1 MFSETPAPDHI
12 PIHKYSDLFDLGT
25 GWFHPHFPWSTA
37 DTWAIYVGP
46 RVSGWPGVQST
57 SVRIKPTDSLQW
69 RLNEH
74 DGASNHRHL
83 DCLLKC
89 MLRRRS
95 ERKYQSFM
103 PLAFVREVHRWPGDS
118 PPKRPATRKMFPFGD
133 VVVHLMSPNSIRN
146 IYRCGLAH
154 TYIKYIS
161 PHILIHIYVHTRR
174 APHDTGETVSWNT
187 HTHTKKKKK
196 TTNNTRRHWWHH
208 RLSWWQPMEPPA
220 KTKIIKPTTSRS
232 IACLFSH
239 RRTRGYI
246 HIYTYT
252 YLY

>member
-1 MFSETPAPDHI
+1 M
-12 PIHKYSDLFDLGT
+12 
-25 GWFHPHFPWSTA
+25 
-37 DTWAIYVGP
+37 YVEA
-46 RVSGWPGVQST
+46 Q
-57 SVRIKPTDSLQW
+57 I
-69 RLNEH
+69 
-74 DGASNHRHL
+74 
-83 DCLLKC
+83 
-89 MLRRRS
+89 
-95 ERKYQSFM
+95 
-103 PLAFVREVHRWPGDS
+103 REEISKLHAAGLCEGS
-118 PPKRPATRKMFPFGD
+118 PPVTRAPRRPATRKMFPFGD
-133 VVVHLMSPNSIRN
+133 VVVHLMSPNSIKN

-174 APHDTGETVSWNT
+174 APHDTGETVSWK
-187 HTHTKKKKK
+187 HTHTKKTQKK
-196 TTNNTRRHWWHH
+196 TNNTRRHWRHH
-208 RLSWWQPMEPPA
+208 RLSWWQPTEPPA